1 MKIYYL
7 NKKAPDLTEPSL
19 NQTDIIIAG
28 KTYSVNE
35 LNALFNYN
43 SLKNC
48 YDKETLIKYW
58 YLAIESGKKEYIN
71 IVSSVFHKNLPK
83 YE

>member
-1 MKIYYL
+1 MKIYRL
-7 NKKAPDLTEPSL
+7 KKKAPDHPEQSS
-19 NQTDIIIAG
+19 NQTNIIIAG

-43 SLKNC
+43 SLKMC

-58 YLAIESGKKEYIN
+58 HLAVESQKKEYIN
-71 IVSSVFHKNLPK
+71 IVSSVLHKNLPK